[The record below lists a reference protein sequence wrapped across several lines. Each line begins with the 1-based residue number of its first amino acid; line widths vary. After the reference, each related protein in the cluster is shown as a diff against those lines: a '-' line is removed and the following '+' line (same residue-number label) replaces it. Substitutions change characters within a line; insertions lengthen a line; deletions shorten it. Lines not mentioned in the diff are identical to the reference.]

1 MIRIIGG
8 KYRSRQLT
16 LPPSDGVRPTQDRV
30 REAVFSALGDKVIS
44 SRVLD
49 LFAGSGSYGFEA
61 ISRGAKEAY
70 FGDIN
75 QKCLAAIKDSSVKLG
90 CLSQIHLLRGDYK
103 KIISSLEEQKNVFDL
118 IFLDPPYLDV
128 INKDII
134 LSVKESILSGN
145 GIVVAEQ
152 EQPLTEIEGF
162 VLKAYKYSYKRVG
175 IYKRS

>member
-16 LPPSDGVRPTQDRV
+16 LPPFDGVRPTQDRV
-30 REAVFSALGDKVIS
+30 REAVFSALGEKVIS

-61 ISRGAKEAY
+61 ISRGAKESY

-75 QKCLAAIKDSSVKLG
+75 PKCLAAIKDSSIKL
-90 CLSQIHLLRGDYK
+90 CCTDQVYLMKGDYK
-103 KIISSLEEQKNVFDL
+103 KIISSLKEQKITFDI
-118 IFLDPPYLDV
+118 IFLDPPYLDE

-134 LSVKESILSGN
+134 LSVKESILSEK